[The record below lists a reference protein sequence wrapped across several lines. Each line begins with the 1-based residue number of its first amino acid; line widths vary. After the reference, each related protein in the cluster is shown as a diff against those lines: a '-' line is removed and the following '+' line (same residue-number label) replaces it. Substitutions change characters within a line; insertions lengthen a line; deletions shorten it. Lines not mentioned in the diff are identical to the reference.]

1 MIMLAKVD
9 GKIEDQEKLFL
20 AQEISGIS
28 EFTVN
33 EKKAFFSLMDSAS
46 LPDLE
51 KNDIVFYSVEAYQ
64 SVISKLESLAGKD
77 GEIEGSEKDFIEKI
91 KSMNIEFSKPKK

>member
-1 MIMLAKVD
+1 MLAKVD

-28 EFTVN
+28 EFTVA
-33 EKKAFFSLMDSAS
+33 EKKAFFNLMDAAS

-51 KNDIVFYSVEAYQ
+51 KNDVVFFSDEAFQ
-64 SVISKLESLAGKD
+64 AALAKIESLAGKD
-77 GEIEGSEKDFIEKI
+77 GEIEGSEKDFIEKV
-91 KSMNIEFSKPKK
+91 KSLNFEFAKPKK